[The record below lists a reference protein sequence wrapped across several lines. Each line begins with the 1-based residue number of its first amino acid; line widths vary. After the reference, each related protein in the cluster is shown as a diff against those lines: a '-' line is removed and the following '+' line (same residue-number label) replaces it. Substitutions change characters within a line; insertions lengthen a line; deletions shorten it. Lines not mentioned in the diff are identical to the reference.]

1 MLITFCCHMAALV
14 DTLAAKTRVWEAEK
28 AKPFTYDGVPLLAML
43 EEYTLLR
50 HNREED
56 KRRLRVSINSI
67 LF

>member
-1 MLITFCCHMAALV
+1 MTALV
-14 DTLAAKTRVWEAEK
+14 DTLAAKTRSWEAEK
-28 AKPFTYDGVPLLAML
+28 DMSFTYDGVPLLAML

-67 LF
+67 LLYLYSET